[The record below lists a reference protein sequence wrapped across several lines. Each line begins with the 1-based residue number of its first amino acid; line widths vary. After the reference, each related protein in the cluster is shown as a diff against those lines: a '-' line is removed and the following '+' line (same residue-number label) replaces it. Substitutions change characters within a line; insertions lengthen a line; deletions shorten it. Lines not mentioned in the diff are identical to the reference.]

1 MRQKHSSAAV
11 AFQTE
16 FVQGVAVE
24 QKSIGKKTGKGI
36 SKESLSAANEK

>member
-16 FVQGVAVE
+16 FVQGISVKEKAMVRNQE
-24 QKSIGKKTGKGI
+24 SAKGP
-36 SKESLSAANEK
+36 LSAVNEE